1 VKNDRVKALAHWV
14 SRITGT
20 QNELVPLPVE
30 ASARTFYRTT
40 LGERSVVVMDAP
52 PDTEDNA
59 HFIALSN
66 CFRRAEVS
74 VPEVLASDLVQGFL
88 MVEDFGDR
96 VLEAT
101 YGVGQDSSVLN
112 LALAMLVR
120 IQGIS
125 DPIIPIYT
133 SVRFMAELEIFRK
146 WVLQDLIGVSTLPF
160 DDIKEFLVD
169 TCDTQP
175 KVTIHRDFHCR
186 NLIVKPDGALGAVD
200 FQDALAGPISYDLA
214 SILYDCYH
222 QFSTTTIST
231 SIAQYLRMAGTAG
244 LPAMNDEGE
253 FTKVLEIT
261 AVQRQLKAVGIF
273 TRLKLQQDRGSH
285 LENIVP
291 VMGRVCEIMMK
302 HKELMGCAEWFKGSV
317 LRPIHDAVGRLR

>member
-1 VKNDRVKALAHWV
+1 MKNDRVKALAHWV

-214 SILYDCYH
+214 SIL
-222 QFSTTTIST
+222 
-231 SIAQYLRMAGTAG
+231 
-244 LPAMNDEGE
+244 
-253 FTKVLEIT
+253 
-261 AVQRQLKAVGIF
+261 
-273 TRLKLQQDRGSH
+273 
-285 LENIVP
+285 
-291 VMGRVCEIMMK
+291 
-302 HKELMGCAEWFKGSV
+302 
-317 LRPIHDAVGRLR
+317 